1 MELLQIETFVYDET
15 ILYLRADANVIQYD
29 RRCAQ
34 LPIDSGPSSIV
45 ANSHWGIGACFEVL
59 PVSRAFSEVLA
70 NMFRFSLLP
79 MFAEDT
85 DPLMKERI
93 HTC

>member
-1 MELLQIETFVYDET
+1 
-15 ILYLRADANVIQYD
+15 
-29 RRCAQ
+29 
-34 LPIDSGPSSIV
+34 
-45 ANSHWGIGACFEVL
+45 
-59 PVSRAFSEVLA
+59 VLA

-79 MFAEDT
+79 MFAKDT